1 MTVWRVYL
9 AGPEVFMRN
18 ATAVAEAMVRLC
30 DDYGFVGVSP
40 TDNQID
46 LSGYTKHEAALR
58 IAASN
63 ESRIRGCDLMIANL
77 TPFRGP
83 SADVGTA
90 YEVGFAHALGLPVFA
105 FTNVADSLLDRT
117 RQTAGIS
124 VSQNKPGMFE
134 DDDQMAIE
142 DFEGFD
148 NLMLSGGIEGG
159 LPVVVNDVPRDRRY
173 SDLRGFEAC
182 LKLAAIRFGF
192 DKKR

>member
-1 MTVWRVYL
+1 MIARRVYL

-18 ATAVAEAMVRLC
+18 ARAMAAAMVRLC
-30 DDYGFVGVSP
+30 ADYGFVGVSP
-40 TDNQID
+40 ADNQID
-46 LSGYTKHEAALR
+46 MSGYTKHEAALH

-63 ESRIRGCDLMIANL
+63 ERKIRECDLVIANL

-105 FTNVADSLLDRT
+105 FTNVAGTLLDRT
-117 RQTAGIS
+117 RRTAGIS
-124 VSQNKPGMFE
+124 ISHHASGSFE

-159 LPVVVNDVPRDRRY
+159 LPVVNDVPRDRRY
-173 SDLRGFEAC
+173 SDLRGLEAC
-182 LKLAAIRFGF
+182 LKLAAIRFGV
-192 DKKR
+192 DKKP